1 MKKQLSLLLA
11 LILLVGLLA
20 GCAKTE
26 SAPTEAAPQTA
37 QEPAAQPTAEA
48 PAPQEAEAP
57 AQPAEPAEQPS
68 EEAAPAPAEE
78 PAPDQPGEDAPAPEP
93 SDLPP
98 VAEASEM
105 KPQPAI
111 GITYPLEGDNSIDK
125 WSRIPM
131 NVSSNNDFYCVPYA
145 EQVTGVHIN
154 FVEVSEMAATEQYQL
169 MIASG
174 DWADLTPANT
184 YYTGGLLQAYTDEV
198 IIDILPDVSA
208 YAPNFTYIYDQ
219 LDEANYELSLT
230 NGMLLSFISIADGAY
245 PSGGNIT
252 RGDWLDEQGLSYE
265 GKFMTLEDFEDL
277 MRVLHNNYGAM
288 GFAAYDANMPVGAAF
303 DTMIPGLINPNSI
316 AQFRYGDEVVSGWV
330 TDGYRDYLNWFLG
343 LLDEGIIPPI
353 LDIEQDKMQQNI
365 MCGNG
370 EIAVWGGAP
379 DKVDECGDFT
389 TDPEDAGFRARALP
403 TVVFD
408 EAAFDEPYLWK
419 ETPQLVQRGDS
430 ITVTSDKVDLCLQWM
445 NYFWTDEGSRLIN
458 YGIQESV
465 AKDLDMS
472 FSFDAG
478 GPVFYGT
485 YEIDEN
491 GDWYWGDALA
501 GPNSLTNKERA
512 NNETTIK
519 EIVVAFL
526 DHDRLFE
533 LYSDNSVQAVELWD
547 VEGTDER
554 NYPFAITLSAED
566 NERVTNLQSDLLTY
580 AAETILRVVDGQQ
593 ALTDEYW
600 SNYVSTMERM
610 GLGEILD
617 IYQRYYDD
625 YIAE

>member
-1 MKKQLSLLLA
+1 MKKHISLLLVLVL
-11 LILLVGLLA
+11 LIGLMA

-26 SAPTEAAPQTA
+26 T
-37 QEPAAQPTAEA
+37 PAETQ
-48 PAPQEAEAP
+48 P
-57 AQPAEPAEQPS
+57 AQTTETPAAEPA
-68 EEAAPAPAEE
+68 APAEE
-78 PAPDQPGEDAPAPEP
+78 APAAEPAPEGP
-93 SDLPP
+93 GGPPPEGGPGPEPEDLPP
-98 VAEASEM
+98 VAEEAYM
-105 KPQPAI
+105 QPQPAM

-131 NVSSNNDFYCVPYA
+131 NVSSNNDFYCVPYG

-198 IIDILPDVSA
+198 IIDLLPVVYD

-219 LDEANYELSLT
+219 LDQANYDLSLT
-230 NGMLLSFISIADGAY
+230 NGMLLSFLSIADGAY

-252 RGDWLDEQGLSYE
+252 RGDWLDELGLSYE
-265 GKFMTLEDFEDL
+265 GQFMTLEDFEDL

-288 GFAAYDANMPVGAAF
+288 GFAAYDANMPVSAAF

-316 AQFRYGDEVVSGWV
+316 AQFRYGDEIVSGWV
-330 TDGYRDYLNWFLG
+330 TDGYRDYLDWFLG

-353 LDIEQDKMQQNI
+353 LDIEKDKFQQNI

-403 TVVFD
+403 TVVAD
-408 EAAFDEPYLWK
+408 EAAFNEPYLWK
-419 ETPQLVQRGDS
+419 ETPQVVQRGDS
-430 ITVTSDKVDLCLQWM
+430 ITVTSDKVELCLQWM
-445 NYFWTDEGSRLIN
+445 NYFWTDEGYRLNN
-458 YGIQESV
+458 YGIRESV
-465 AKDLDMS
+465 AEDLGMS
-472 FSFDAG
+472 FSFNPGD
-478 GPVFYGT
+478 PEFYGT

-491 GDWYWGDALA
+491 GDWYWGEALA
-501 GPNSLTNKERA
+501 GPFSLTNKERA
-512 NNETTIK
+512 NNETTYK
-519 EIVVAFL
+519 EIVVGFL

-533 LYSDNSVQAVELWD
+533 LFSDNAVQAVELWN
-547 VEGTDER
+547 VEGSDER

-593 ALTDEYW
+593 ELTDEYW
-600 SNYVSTMERM
+600 DSYVATMQSM
-610 GLGEILD
+610 GLDEILE

-625 YIAE
+625 YITD